1 VNRFNQIL
9 AGLISAEEAI
19 VPLFVH
25 NPASQKIVGV
35 ILTLESA
42 VPTVIA
48 DVQAMVKG
56 LPTPTPPAAQ

>member
-1 VNRFNQIL
+1 MNRFNQIL
-9 AGLISAEEAI
+9 AGLIAAEEAI
-19 VPLFVH
+19 VPIFVH

-48 DVQAMVKG
+48 DVQAMVK
-56 LPTPTPPAAQ
+56 TPAAPAA